1 MKRYKGNLMHAIK
14 WKKQIWRGSV
24 LCDSSCTT
32 SEKGK
37 ITETARKSVVSRGW
51 GGGQEWINRAQ
62 MIFMALYYQ
71 IDIIWYHNS
80 GYMHYKPIQKQMYYN
95 TKSEHLS

>member
-1 MKRYKGNLMHAIK
+1 MLLSERSKSEEGLYCVIQAVLPL
-14 WKKQIWRGSV
+14 KK
-24 LCDSSCTT
+24 
-32 SEKGK
+32 EKLQRQQENQWFPG
-37 ITETARKSVVSRGW
+37 A
-51 GGGQEWINRAQ
+51 GGEQEWINRAQ

>member
-1 MKRYKGNLMHAIK
+1 MLLSERSKSEEGLYCVIQAVLPL
-14 WKKQIWRGSV
+14 KK
-24 LCDSSCTT
+24 
-32 SEKGK
+32 EKLQRQQENQWFPG
-37 ITETARKSVVSRGW
+37 A
-51 GGGQEWINRAQ
+51 GGEQEWINRAQ

-95 TKSEHLS
+95 TKNEHLS